1 MLSTVESMNTAI
13 FLTNWE
19 DSCIYAAP
27 GSCTEKTSAYG
38 GALRQLTPHTC

>member
-27 GSCTEKTSAYG
+27 VPVQRKLQHMGV
-38 GALRQLTPHTC
+38 L